1 MGVEVVDVRKQL
13 PKPSRKRESV
23 IMKTTEWQKTIA
35 KIDEGLKPHEG
46 VKVVLS
52 QKTLAELGKY
62 ERYASR
68 TLKIQLKKYVQ
79 ERKRGL
85 AVFYRGSQDG
95 QPVIW
100 VTHERDK

>member
-13 PKPSRKRESV
+13 PKPSRKRVSV
-23 IMKTTEWQKTIA
+23 IMKTSEWQETIA

-46 VKVVLS
+46 LKVVVS
-52 QKTLAELGKY
+52 EKTLAKLGKHG
-62 ERYASR
+62 RFASR

-85 AVFYRGSQDG
+85 AVFYRGSEDG

-100 VTHERDK
+100 VTHERVK